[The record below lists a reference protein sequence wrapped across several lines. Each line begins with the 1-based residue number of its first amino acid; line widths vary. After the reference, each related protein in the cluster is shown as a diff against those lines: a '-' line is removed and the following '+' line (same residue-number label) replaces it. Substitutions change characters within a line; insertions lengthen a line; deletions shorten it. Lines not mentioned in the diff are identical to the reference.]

1 VLAPQL
7 AKPAR
12 SDAAGYVCVC
22 DWLPHSAFNYSTAR
36 RWPPQRLIG
45 NMLYVSGSSAR
56 PRVIGKV
63 PDDVSF
69 DEAKAAARS
78 TGISLL
84 SIVKGAIGSLDGVK
98 RVVKSLGMVNGAPDF
113 GEHPAVIDGY
123 AELMTEV
130 FGEDGW
136 GARSAVGMGSLPLGI
151 TVEIE
156 AIFEVEDGYGE
167 GSSTVVTSTVDGRL
181 EASEA
186 RVATLEQRV
195 EELEDFVDNLVEEVR
210 RRRRRKKKHAIL

>member
-1 VLAPQL
+1 
-7 AKPAR
+7 
-12 SDAAGYVCVC
+12 
-22 DWLPHSAFNYSTAR
+22 
-36 RWPPQRLIG
+36 
-45 NMLYVSGSSAR
+45 MLYVSGSSAR

-63 PDDVSF
+63 PDDVPF

-210 RRRRRKKKHAIL
+210 RRRRRRRKKKHAIL

>member
-1 VLAPQL
+1 
-7 AKPAR
+7 
-12 SDAAGYVCVC
+12 
-22 DWLPHSAFNYSTAR
+22 
-36 RWPPQRLIG
+36 
-45 NMLYVSGSSAR
+45 MLYVSGSSAR

-167 GSSTVVTSTVDGRL
+167 GSREGREPSTGTVVTVDERL

>member
-1 VLAPQL
+1 
-7 AKPAR
+7 
-12 SDAAGYVCVC
+12 
-22 DWLPHSAFNYSTAR
+22 
-36 RWPPQRLIG
+36 
-45 NMLYVSGSSAR
+45 MLYVSGSSAR

-63 PDDVSF
+63 PDDVPF

-98 RVVKSLGMVNGAPDF
+98 HVVKSLGMVNGAPDF

-167 GSSTVVTSTVDGRL
+167 GSSTVVTTTSTVDGRL

-210 RRRRRKKKHAIL
+210 RRRRSRKKKHAIL

>member
-1 VLAPQL
+1 
-7 AKPAR
+7 
-12 SDAAGYVCVC
+12 
-22 DWLPHSAFNYSTAR
+22 
-36 RWPPQRLIG
+36 
-45 NMLYVSGSSAR
+45 MLYVSGSSAR

-63 PDDVSF
+63 PHEVSF

-113 GEHPAVIDGY
+113 GEHPGVIDGY

-136 GARSAVGMGSLPLGI
+136 GARSAVGMGSLPMSI
-151 TVEIE
+151 AVEIE
-156 AIFEVEDGYGE
+156 AIFEVRSGGRNLLGGPSFVLHECCIILL
-167 GSSTVVTSTVDGRL
+167 VTAGGRWL
-181 EASEA
+181 WRA
-186 RVATLEQRV
+186 
-195 EELEDFVDNLVEEVR
+195 
-210 RRRRRKKKHAIL
+210 

>member
-1 VLAPQL
+1 
-7 AKPAR
+7 
-12 SDAAGYVCVC
+12 
-22 DWLPHSAFNYSTAR
+22 
-36 RWPPQRLIG
+36 
-45 NMLYVSGSSAR
+45 MLYVSGSSAR

-167 GSSTVVTSTVDGRL
+167 GSSTVVTSTVDERL